1 MQKTPSLPDWDDL
14 RQVLAIARCGGLAGA
29 AAALG
34 VDHSTMF
41 RRLNALER
49 RLGAKLFERRS
60 SGYRPTEAGLR
71 VVGAA
76 ERIEAEALALDR
88 DLTGRDARLEG
99 RLRVTSSETLAFGML
114 TREIARFRTLHP
126 GIVVE
131 LAIDNRPLDLAR
143 READVALRAT
153 RPQEADLFGRKLAEM
168 DWAVYGRRQ
177 SRTRLA
183 SLAELAGSPVI
194 GWGSSAAPVR
204 AAEWIAEMVPE
215 SAIVYRSNSLIN
227 QLVAAKAG
235 LGLAVLPCYL
245 ADPEPALR
253 RLMPPIPDLA
263 RELWIVTHRDLKE
276 TARVRTF
283 MEVVGEGIRL
293 QFRAPA
299 PGSKPG

>member
-204 AAEWIAEMVPE
+204 AAEWIAEIVPE

-253 RLMPPIPDLA
+253 RLMPPIPELA
-263 RELWIVTHRDLKE
+263 RELWIITHRDLKE